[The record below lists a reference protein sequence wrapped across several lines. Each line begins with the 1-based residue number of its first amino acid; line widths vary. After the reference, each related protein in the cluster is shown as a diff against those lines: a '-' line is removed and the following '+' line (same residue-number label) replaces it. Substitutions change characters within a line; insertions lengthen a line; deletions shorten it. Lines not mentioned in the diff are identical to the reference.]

1 MAASSNDRV
10 HIEHVDGVALLRLD
24 NPPVNALSQPVRN
37 ELQRALQRAQQREST
52 QAIIIMGAG
61 IHFSAGAD
69 VREFGQRTSGVTLP
83 QVIAAIEASSI
94 PIVAAIH
101 GVALGGGLELA
112 LGCHYRLAATTAKLG
127 LPEVTIGIIPGAGG
141 TQRLPRLIGVEAA
154 TGMICSGRSVTAQ
167 EAERLGLIDT
177 VCSKDLQ
184 AIAVKFALEHT
195 RRDPPRLSSRHTP
208 APPSADFFTQ
218 QTQRLTKK
226 ARGQHSPLRALEA
239 VQMAVELPFD
249 AGMTREREI
258 FLELRDSTQSRALR
272 HVFFAE
278 RAAAKIPECDAVS
291 PRPIDAIAVIGGGT
305 MGAGIATVMLQAG
318 LTVTLLE
325 RDADALAN
333 ARERVAKHLHGF
345 VTRGRISAEQQASLL
360 DRLKLTTDYDAISH
374 AELAIEAVFE
384 DMAVKKHVFA
394 ALDSHLRPGA
404 ILATNTS
411 YLDINEL
418 AATTSRPE
426 DVIGLHFF
434 SPAPL
439 MRLLEIVRGT
449 HTAADV
455 LASGFALA
463 RRLGKIGVLSN
474 VCDGFIGNRL
484 LARERTQAD
493 YMIEDGAMPWDV
505 DRAMEDFGMAM
516 GPFKVMDLAGLDI
529 AWARRKRQAARRDP
543 SQRYVSIADRLCE
556 QGWFGRKSGRGWY
569 RYDTGDQ
576 QPQPDPDVEAIVLGE
591 SAQRGIERRAFSA
604 SEIQRRIL
612 FSAINEAANILS
624 DGIAR
629 RPLDIDLVKIHGY
642 GFPRWRGGPMCYAD
656 TIGLQEIIE
665 GIAEFAAND
674 PSSWSLS
681 PLLPQLREQDKT
693 FADLNIDPS

>member
-1 MAASSNDRV
+1 MTDTSSGRV
-10 HIEHVDGVALLRLD
+10 HIEHIDGVALLRLD
-24 NPPVNALSQPVRN
+24 NPPVNALSQSMRD
-37 ELQRALQRAQQREST
+37 ELQRAVQRVHRHESIE
-52 QAIIIMGAG
+52 AIVIIGDG

-69 VREFGQRTSGVTLP
+69 IREFDQHAKGVMLP
-83 QVIAAIEASSI
+83 EVIAAIEASRI
-94 PIVAAIH
+94 PVVAAIH

-112 LGCHYRLAATTAKLG
+112 LGCHYRLAAATAKLG

-154 TGMICSGRSVTAQ
+154 TDMICSGRSIAAQ
-167 EAERLGLIDT
+167 EAEELGLID
-177 VCSKDLQ
+177 VLCDDDLQ
-184 AIAVKFALEHT
+184 AVAVRFALEHA
-195 RRDPPRLSSRHTP
+195 RCDPPRLSSRETP
-208 APPSADFFTQ
+208 APLSADFFAQ

-226 ARGQHSPLRALEA
+226 TRGQHSPLRALEA
-239 VQMAVELPFD
+239 VQIAVERPFD

-258 FLELRDSTQSRALR
+258 FMELRDSNQARALR

-278 RAAAKIPECDAVS
+278 RAAAKIPECDAAS
-291 PRPIDAIAVIGGGT
+291 ARPIDTVAVIGGGT
-305 MGAGIATVMLQAG
+305 MGAGIATVLLQAD

-325 RDADALAN
+325 RDADMLAN
-333 ARERVAKHLHGF
+333 ARARVADHLRGF
-345 VTRGRISAEQQASLL
+345 VKRGRIGAQQQEKLL
-360 DRLKLTTDYDAISH
+360 GRLTLTTDYDAIGN
-374 AELAIEAVFE
+374 ADLAIEAVFE
-384 DMAVKKHVFA
+384 DMGAKRQVFA
-394 ALDSHLRPGA
+394 ALDEHLRPGA

-418 AATTSRPE
+418 AAATNRPE
-426 DVIGLHFF
+426 AVIGLHFF

-439 MRLLEIVRGT
+439 MRLLEIVQGT
-449 HTAADV
+449 RTTADV

-463 RRLGKIGVLSN
+463 RRLGKIGVLSG

-493 YMIEDGAMPWDV
+493 YMLEDGAMPWEV

-529 AWARRKRQAARRDP
+529 AWARRKRQAATSDSSR
-543 SQRYVSIADRLCE
+543 RYVSIADRLCE

-569 RYDTGDQ
+569 RYDTGVN
-576 QPQPDPDVEAIVLGE
+576 QPQPNPDVEAIILAE
-591 SAQRGIERRAFSA
+591 SEQHGIERRTFLTA
-604 SEIQRRIL
+604 EIQHRIL
-612 FSAINEAANILS
+612 FSAINEAANILA

-656 TIGLQEIIE
+656 TVGLREIIE

-681 PLLPQLREQDKT
+681 PLLSQLLEQGKT
-693 FADLNIDPS
+693 FADLNLDRS